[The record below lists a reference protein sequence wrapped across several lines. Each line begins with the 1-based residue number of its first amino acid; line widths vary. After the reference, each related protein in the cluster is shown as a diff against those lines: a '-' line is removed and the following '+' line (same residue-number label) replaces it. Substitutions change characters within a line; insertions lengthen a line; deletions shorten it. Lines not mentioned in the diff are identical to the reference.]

1 MAVRRGWPGGGEE
14 AAGAAA
20 ALGAGR
26 AVPGR
31 GPTSLAARLSGKKG
45 AGDRR
50 AQPLRRGEFKH
61 TKEGAKL
68 TALFT

>member
-1 MAVRRGWPGGGEE
+1 MARGRGGGDGGSLSVVGV
-14 AAGAAA
+14 A
-20 ALGAGR
+20 R
-26 AVPGR
+26 AIPGR